1 MSSTII
7 KKKRKEKKKKK
18 KKKKKKYG
26 GGFHP
31 HQMDSQIMVA
41 TKIQTYLMK
50 LFGKVPNMATRIL
63 TAF

>member
-18 KKKKKKYG
+18 KRKKKG
-26 GGFHP
+26 SGFHP
-31 HQMDSQIMVA
+31 HLLDSLIMES

>member
-18 KKKKKKYG
+18 KKKKKKG
-26 GGFHP
+26 RGFST
-31 HQMDSQIMVA
+31 QQLDRRIMES